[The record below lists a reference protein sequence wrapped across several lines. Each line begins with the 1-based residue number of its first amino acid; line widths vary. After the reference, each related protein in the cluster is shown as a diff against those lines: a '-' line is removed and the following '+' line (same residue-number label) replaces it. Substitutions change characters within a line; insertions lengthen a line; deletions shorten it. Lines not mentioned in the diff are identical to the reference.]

1 MSKRKDSTSPKDP
14 VKTRKDK
21 GKITIKNIIEN
32 YTQLE
37 QSIVSQLKMCN
48 DLHST
53 TTGTAREDIWLQLF
67 ESIIPR
73 KFVIEHS
80 IFIIDSQRHVSRE
93 VDLAIIDNS
102 YTPYI
107 FHYGRLKYV
116 PIEAVAVVI
125 ECKSTKILF
134 QEEDAETGKKEAYM
148 TAWCSSIEQLC
159 TSNHSITR
167 MANGMVVDGIVHN
180 VIKDWKSDPDNPKY
194 IESQLVTSTQTSTRP
209 IRIFCG
215 YKTELSDANLKNL
228 EKFFDFILIATPG
241 DIKKSEKN
249 KISIHIPKCEES
261 LQYWYKKLN
270 HYKPATN
277 ESLAIIENNIL
288 KGRHLQEY
296 EVYSEN
302 DGSKISLLSFNFQLN
317 QLLMILNNPLLFP
330 HLAYVEMFN
339 RKETEPLTDGRKNTE
354 MHTDNSAL

>member
-1 MSKRKDSTSPKDP
+1 MSKRKDSTTPKDP
-14 VKTRKDK
+14 VKTRKDQ
-21 GKITIKNIIEN
+21 GKITVKNIIDN

-134 QEEDAETGKKEAYM
+134 QEEDTETGKKEAYM

-167 MANGMVVDGIVHN
+167 MASGMVVNGMTYGTREE
-180 VIKDWKSDPDNPKY
+180 PGT
-194 IESQLVTSTQTSTRP
+194 TSTQTSTRP
-209 IRIFCG
+209 IKIFCG

-296 EVYSEN
+296 EVYAEN